1 MRNNK
6 EERFLLKGGIEHNER
21 RANILFDHKDNE
33 REKKKVN
40 LSKMDD
46 KLFSE
51 DSEVKPNSKVDILN
65 KKDEH
70 DFSLKDLVNDETPS
84 KSSTKEI
91 VNKRSETPKIEEEK
105 DSTSSSAG
113 ISMDDF
119 KKNDTGGKKSLVKSI
134 EKFYKKH
141 RSEDDQVSDAEF
153 VMRKTPSLG
162 VWGAEL
168 LGGEEASE
176 LFKMSYA
183 REHLNTDYA
192 KKHKRYSSV
201 DELEPDLKDFLKEK
215 ISNENKDNN
224 MQDMKGIRF
233 NFDTEF
239 SNKLAN
245 DKSIHKFVR
254 QNAYNIRNNI
264 KINDSS
270 LQFENGNTH
279 NAIGRADVRKIKEL
293 DNGDL
298 YVQLVDVYD
307 FDANPKSDPK
317 IRAARRLQDSKDIIP
332 YFSVFDVII
341 PRKTAKD
348 LLN

>member
-21 RANILFDHKDNE
+21 RANILFDHKDNQ

-84 KSSTKEI
+84 KSSTKDI
-91 VNKRSETPKIEEEK
+91 VNKRSEVPKIEEEK
-105 DSTSSSAG
+105 DSTSKPS
-113 ISMDDF
+113 
-119 KKNDTGGKKSLVKSI
+119 DTSGEGFTL
-134 EKFYKKH
+134 EK
-141 RSEDDQVSDAEF
+141 
-153 VMRKTPSLG
+153 
-162 VWGAEL
+162 GAENL
-168 LGGEEASE
+168 MRAKPAVAFSIAEKLPIKEASE

-201 DELEPDLKDFLKEK
+201 NELEPDLKDFLKAK

-239 SNKLAN
+239 SNKLAK

-254 QNAYNIRNNI
+254 RNAYNIRNNI

-270 LQFENGNTH
+270 LRFERLNTK

-298 YVQLVDVYD
+298 YIQLVDVYD
-307 FDANPKSDPK
+307 FDDNPKSRPE
-317 IRAARRLQDSKDIIP
+317 IRAARRLQDSKDIVP